1 MKIAIMGYS
10 GSGKSTLAR
19 ALAQSFGTPVFHF
32 DAVQFLPG
40 WRIRDEKE
48 KREMTEKFMDE
59 NESWVIDGN
68 YSKLCYERRLSEA
81 DEIILLLFNRLD
93 CLCRAY
99 RRYRKYKNT
108 TRPDMAEGCNEKFDL
123 EFVGWILWGGRSKRA
138 KKRYR
143 DVILQYG
150 EKTTVIKNQKE
161 LNRYLEKLGNVKKN
175 TEEK

>member
-1 MKIAIMGYS
+1 
-10 GSGKSTLAR
+10 
-19 ALAQSFGTPVFHF
+19 
-32 DAVQFLPG
+32 
-40 WRIRDEKE
+40 
-48 KREMTEKFMDE
+48 MTEKFMDE

-161 LNRYLEKLGNVKKN
+161 LNRYLKKLGNVKKN